1 MVDGGVNTLSCLEFR
16 SQSDRVTKYVIGC
29 FDSESTVMD
38 ADPDDAIDLSTPVIR
53 RIDLQAPSSDIITN
67 V

>member
-1 MVDGGVNTLSCLEFR
+1 
-16 SQSDRVTKYVIGC
+16 
-29 FDSESTVMD
+29 MD
-38 ADPDDAIDLSTPVIR
+38 ADPDDATDPSTPVIR